1 MGTIGKRLE
10 SPNITSSGGGKR
22 VLGPLGVDGPP
33 GGDVDLLAAVLVEG
47 DAHPLQRLVAAP
59 GTELPVHLRRGV
71 EAAVTTQDP
80 GLGLPE
86 IKI

>member
-1 MGTIGKRLE
+1 M
-10 SPNITSSGGGKR
+10 
-22 VLGPLGVDGPP
+22 
-33 GGDVDLLAAVLVEG
+33 DLLAAVLVEG